1 MGLIVVDN
9 SVLLPLFLADE
20 ADDYAQLVIR
30 QHLTGESLV
39 APSLCL
45 LEFGNGILKAVR
57 QKRLSEAEATFAHR
71 KFAMLPI
78 DFRELADT
86 STLPL
91 IHALAQRRSL
101 TFYDA
106 AYLALALNE
115 GAKLASL
122 DDALIKAAKAEGV
135 ELI

>member
-1 MGLIVVDN
+1 MGLIVIDN
-9 SVLLPLFLADE
+9 SALLPLFLGDE
-20 ADDYAQLVIR
+20 ADDYTQSVIR
-30 QHLTGESLV
+30 LHLASESLI

-78 DFRELADT
+78 DFRELADV

-91 IHALAQRRSL
+91 IHALAERRTL

-106 AYLALALNE
+106 SYLSLALNE
-115 GAKLASL
+115 GAKLASF
-122 DDALIKAAKAEGV
+122 DEALKNAAKAEGV
-135 ELI
+135 ELV

>member
-1 MGLIVVDN
+1 MALIVIDN
-9 SVLLPLFLADE
+9 SALLPLFLSDE
-20 ADDYAQLVIR
+20 DSSYARRVIGQDAAGEQLI
-30 QHLTGESLV
+30 

-57 QKRLSEAEATFAHR
+57 QKRLSEAEASFAQH
-71 KFAMLPI
+71 KLALLPI
-78 DFRELADT
+78 EFREFVGA

-106 AYLALALNE
+106 TYLTLVISE
-115 GAKLASL
+115 GAKLATL
-122 DDALIKAAKAEGV
+122 DRALISAAQAEGV
-135 ELI
+135 EVI

>member
-9 SVLLPLFLADE
+9 SALLPLFLSDE
-20 ADDYAQLVIR
+20 ADEYTQRVFAR
-30 QHLTGESLV
+30 SGAGESLLT
-39 APSLCL
+39 PTLCL

-57 QKRLSEAEATFAHR
+57 QKRLTEAEAAFAHR
-71 KFAMLPI
+71 KLALLPI
-78 DFRELADT
+78 VFRDSVGTAT
-86 STLPL
+86 VPL

-106 AYLALALNE
+106 AYLALALHE

-122 DDALIKAAKAEGV
+122 DEALISAAKVEGV